1 MEITYGNERLREFI
15 EERNKTP
22 NIAWNIA
29 LLDPV
34 IMKLMRAGLRL
45 QAEENE
51 IRCKMI
57 VQEINRL
64 LPLMKTTNG
73 ILLSNQ

>member
-1 MEITYGNERLREFI
+1 MRKFI

-22 NIAWNIA
+22 TSAWNIA

-45 QAEENE
+45 QAEENA
-51 IRCKMI
+51 IRQKMI

-64 LPLMKTTNG
+64 LPLNEKYKWYSTE
-73 ILLSNQ
+73 IQ